1 MNKVLLFFISGVV
14 FISAIFLFTNM
25 KMDDLHADL
34 KDGWEEKNKMKKTIG
49 VGAIAPL
56 DSEILFD
63 GSRYLLDKK
72 WTYWNGPRL
81 KAELPIKWEI
91 IDDPIDSG
99 TVVSSFDLAAIG
111 GIYGAAD
118 IVTKEKFKDFR
129 LHVEFLVSE
138 PKGNSGVYLQNR
150 YEIQILDGDSSVHGM
165 GAVIN
170 ESSASYNNYNGTG
183 KWNAYD
189 IKFRAARF
197 SADSVVEKPI
207 VTMYFNSNKVHSN
220 VHIEKVWGGPN
231 SGLDGGKNDGY
242 GISNTPGGIKLQSEG
257 FHVLYRNIWIQKLD
271 IEDPDTDF

>member
-1 MNKVLLFFISGVV
+1 MNKVLFFFISSVI

-25 KMDDLHADL
+25 EMDDLHGDL

-72 WTYWNGPRL
+72 WTYWDGPRL

-99 TVVSSFDLAAIG
+99 TVLSSFDLAAIG

-165 GAVIN
+165 AAVIN
-170 ESSASYNNYNGTG
+170 ENSASYDNYNGTG

-207 VTMYFNSNKVHSN
+207 VTTYFNNNKVHSN
-220 VHIEKVWGGPN
+220 VHIEKVWGGLN

-242 GISNTPGGIKLQSEG
+242 GFSNTPGGIKLQSEG

>member
-1 MNKVLLFFISGVV
+1 MNKALLFFISGVV
-14 FISAIFLFTNM
+14 FISAIFLFINM
-25 KMDDLHADL
+25 EMDDLHGDL

-72 WTYWNGPRL
+72 WTYWDGPRL

-91 IDDPIDSG
+91 VDDPIGSG

-165 GAVIN
+165 AAVIN
-170 ESSASYNNYNGTG
+170 ENSASYDNYNGTG

-207 VTMYFNSNKVHSN
+207 VTMYFNNNKVHSN
-220 VHIEKVWGGPN
+220 IHIEKVWGGPN

>member
-1 MNKVLLFFISGVV
+1 MNKVLFFFISSVI

-25 KMDDLHADL
+25 EMDDLHGDL

-72 WTYWNGPRL
+72 WTYWDGPRL

-99 TVVSSFDLAAIG
+99 TVLSSFDLAAMG

-165 GAVIN
+165 AAVIN
-170 ESSASYNNYNGTG
+170 ENSASYDNYNGTG

-197 SADSVVEKPI
+197 SANSVVEKPI
-207 VTMYFNSNKVHSN
+207 VTMYFNNNKVHSN
-220 VHIEKVWGGPN
+220 IHIEKVWGGPN

>member
-1 MNKVLLFFISGVV
+1 MNKVLFFFISSVI

-25 KMDDLHADL
+25 EMDDLHGDL

-72 WTYWNGPRL
+72 WTYWDGPRL

-99 TVVSSFDLAAIG
+99 TVLSSFDLAAIG

-165 GAVIN
+165 AAVIN
-170 ESSASYNNYNGTG
+170 ENSASYDNYNGTG

-197 SADSVVEKPI
+197 SANSVVEKPI
-207 VTMYFNSNKVHSN
+207 VTMYFNNNKVHSN
-220 VHIEKVWGGPN
+220 IHIEKVWGGPN

>member
-1 MNKVLLFFISGVV
+1 MNKALLFFISGVV
-14 FISAIFLFTNM
+14 FISAIFLFINM
-25 KMDDLHADL
+25 EMDDLHGDL
-34 KDGWEEKNKMKKTIG
+34 KDGWEEKNKMKKIIG

-72 WTYWNGPRL
+72 WTYWDGPRL

-91 IDDPIDSG
+91 VDDPIGSG
-99 TVVSSFDLAAIG
+99 TVVSSFDPAAIG

-165 GAVIN
+165 AAVIN
-170 ESSASYNNYNGTG
+170 ENSASYDNYNGTG

-207 VTMYFNSNKVHSN
+207 VTMYFNNNKVHSN

-271 IEDPDTDF
+271 IKDLDTDF

>member
-1 MNKVLLFFISGVV
+1 MNKVLLFFISSVI

-25 KMDDLHADL
+25 EIDDLHGDL

-170 ESSASYNNYNGTG
+170 ENSASYDNYNGTG

-197 SADSVVEKPI
+197 SADSVVEKSI
-207 VTMYFNSNKVHSN
+207 VTMYFNNNKVHSN
-220 VHIEKVWGGPN
+220 IHIEKVWGGPN

-271 IEDPDTDF
+271 IKDPDTDF

>member
-1 MNKVLLFFISGVV
+1 MEI
-14 FISAIFLFTNM
+14 
-25 KMDDLHADL
+25 DDLHVDL

-72 WTYWNGPRL
+72 WTYWDGPRL

-99 TVVSSFDLAAIG
+99 TVLSSFDLAAIG

-165 GAVIN
+165 AAVIN
-170 ESSASYNNYNGTG
+170 ENSASYDNYNGTG

-207 VTMYFNSNKVHSN
+207 VTMYFNNNKVHSN

-271 IEDPDTDF
+271 IEGPNTDF

>member
-1 MNKVLLFFISGVV
+1 MNKVLLFFISSVI
-14 FISAIFLFTNM
+14 FISAIFIFTNM
-25 KMDDLHADL
+25 EIDDLHGDL

-72 WTYWNGPRL
+72 WTYWNGPIL

-170 ESSASYNNYNGTG
+170 ENSASYDNYNGTG

-197 SADSVVEKPI
+197 SADSVVEKSI
-207 VTMYFNSNKVHSN
+207 VTMYFNNNKVHSN
-220 VHIEKVWGGPN
+220 IHIEKVWGGPN

>member
-1 MNKVLLFFISGVV
+1 MNKALFFFISSVI

-25 KMDDLHADL
+25 EMDDLHGDL
-34 KDGWEEKNKMKKTIG
+34 KNGWEEKNKMKKTIG

-72 WTYWNGPRL
+72 WTYWDGPRL

-99 TVVSSFDLAAIG
+99 TVLSSFDLAAIG

-165 GAVIN
+165 AAVIN
-170 ESSASYNNYNGTG
+170 ENSASYDNYNGTG

-197 SADSVVEKPI
+197 SANSVVEKPI
-207 VTMYFNSNKVHSN
+207 VTMYFNNNKVHSN
-220 VHIEKVWGGPN
+220 IHIEKVWGGPN

>member
-1 MNKVLLFFISGVV
+1 MNKVLFFFISSVI

-25 KMDDLHADL
+25 EMDDLHGDL
-34 KDGWEEKNKMKKTIG
+34 KNGWEEKNKMKKTIG

-72 WTYWNGPRL
+72 WTYWDGPRL

-99 TVVSSFDLAAIG
+99 TVLSSFDLAAIG

-165 GAVIN
+165 AAVIN
-170 ESSASYNNYNGTG
+170 ENSASYDNYNGTG

-197 SADSVVEKPI
+197 SANSVVEKPI
-207 VTMYFNSNKVHSN
+207 VTMYFNNNKVHSN

>member
-1 MNKVLLFFISGVV
+1 MNKVLLFFISSVI

-25 KMDDLHADL
+25 EIDDLHGDL

-165 GAVIN
+165 AAVIN
-170 ESSASYNNYNGTG
+170 ENSASYDNYNGTG

-197 SADSVVEKPI
+197 SADSVVEKSI
-207 VTMYFNSNKVHSN
+207 VTMYFNNNKVHSN
-220 VHIEKVWGGPN
+220 IHIEKVWGGPN

-271 IEDPDTDF
+271 IKDPDTDF

>member
-1 MNKVLLFFISGVV
+1 MEI
-14 FISAIFLFTNM
+14 
-25 KMDDLHADL
+25 DDLHGDL

-165 GAVIN
+165 AAVIN
-170 ESSASYNNYNGTG
+170 ENSASYDNYNGTG

-197 SADSVVEKPI
+197 SADSVVEKSI
-207 VTMYFNSNKVHSN
+207 VTMYFNNNKVHSN
-220 VHIEKVWGGPN
+220 IHIEKVWGGPN

-271 IEDPDTDF
+271 IKDPDTDF

>member
-1 MNKVLLFFISGVV
+1 MNKVLLFFISSVI
-14 FISAIFLFTNM
+14 FISAIFIFTNM
-25 KMDDLHADL
+25 EIDDLHGDL

-170 ESSASYNNYNGTG
+170 ENSASYDNYNGTG

-197 SADSVVEKPI
+197 SADSVVEKSI
-207 VTMYFNSNKVHSN
+207 VTMYFNNNKVHSN
-220 VHIEKVWGGPN
+220 IHIEKVWGGPN

-271 IEDPDTDF
+271 IKDPDTDF